1 MYQLREFIEAGLK
14 NFPPKKYIDGVP
26 LSAIMM
32 LSDEVLHAVLSRK
45 ANQLQRGPSVQFTQE
60 NYDQI
65 KDLKARH
72 DLLKGFKAATY

>member
-1 MYQLREFIEAGLK
+1 
-14 NFPPKKYIDGVP
+14 
-26 LSAIMM
+26 MM